1 VTEIEGRDP
10 AGASPRDL
18 RPIALALAAIGL
30 VYLYL
35 VAPSPS
41 TTPPCPTLRLL
52 GLRCPGCGSL
62 RAVHH
67 LLHLRF
73 ARAFALNPLATLALP
88 FLAIALIWPRR
99 PDRPDWRVRY
109 PRAFSALCLATGA
122 GLVAY
127 WAARLA
133 FGF

>member
-1 VTEIEGRDP
+1 VTGFGGRDS
-10 AGASPRDL
+10 AGASSRDL

-41 TTPPCPTLRLL
+41 TTPPCPTRWLL

-73 ARAFALNPLATLALP
+73 AMAFALNPLSTIALP
-88 FLAIALIWPRR
+88 FVAVALIWPRH
-99 PDRPDWRVRY
+99 PDRPDWRTRH
-109 PRAFSALCLATGA
+109 PRLFSALCLAAGT

>member
-1 VTEIEGRDP
+1 MTT
-10 AGASPRDL
+10 ASPTRDL
-18 RPIALALAAIGL
+18 RPVVWALASIGL

-41 TTPPCPTLRLL
+41 TTPPCPTRWLL
-52 GLRCPGCGSL
+52 GLPCPGCGSL

-88 FLAIALIWPRR
+88 FVAVALIRPRR
-99 PDRPDWRVRY
+99 PDRPDWRARH
-109 PRAFSALCLATGA
+109 PRLFSALCLATGA